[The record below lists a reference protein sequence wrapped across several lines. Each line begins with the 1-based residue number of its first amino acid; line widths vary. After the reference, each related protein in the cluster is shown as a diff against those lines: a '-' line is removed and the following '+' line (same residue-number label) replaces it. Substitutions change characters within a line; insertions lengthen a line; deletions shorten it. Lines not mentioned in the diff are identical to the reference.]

1 VSDISEF
8 NEEVLE
14 ETRSQAR
21 QRPKFVV
28 GIKPLNVE
36 VVHIS
41 CRHIRTNGKMKRNV
55 QICSVMFRD
64 CPIMQALP
72 MHVVRKS
79 IHVCIHSEAL
89 RFKVKSKIVVDKR
102 IEVCRR
108 NSTRFLK

>member
-1 VSDISEF
+1 MSDISEF

-36 VVHIS
+36 VVQIS
-41 CRHIRTNGKMKRNV
+41 CGHIRTNGKMKRNV

-64 CPIMQALP
+64 ASLNHGVP
-72 MHVVRKS
+72 S
-79 IHVCIHSEAL
+79 
-89 RFKVKSKIVVDKR
+89 SKMNQK
-102 IEVCRR
+102 
-108 NSTRFLK
+108 